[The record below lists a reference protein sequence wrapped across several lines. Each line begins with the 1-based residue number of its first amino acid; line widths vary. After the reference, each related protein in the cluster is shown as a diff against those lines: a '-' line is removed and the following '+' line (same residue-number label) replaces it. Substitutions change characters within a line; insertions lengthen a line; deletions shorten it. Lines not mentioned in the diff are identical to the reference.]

1 MRRYYI
7 DKVRCATVLLVVLYH
22 VIYMYNGV
30 ATDGV
35 VGPFCTPQYQDCLQY
50 LLYPWFMVILFVVSG
65 MCSRFYL
72 DKHTVKEFVSSRTR
86 KLLVPSTIGLF
97 VFQWILGYFNMAIA
111 DAFSKMPEQ
120 MPVFI
125 LYPIMV
131 VSGTGVLWY
140 IQLLWLFSMV
150 LALIRKMEKG
160 KLYGFCEKANIW
172 VLILLVIP
180 VYGAAQIL
188 NTPVIAVYRFGI
200 YGLCF
205 LLGYFVFANDAVMER
220 LFALLACA
228 DDSRRGTGRRL
239 YMALLRTKLCG
250 GAGGEQPIFRIV
262 RVDSDACR
270 AGVCKKVGGLF
281 FPVVRPAV

>member
-150 LALIRKMEKG
+150 LALIRKVEKG

-200 YGLCF
+200 YGLAF
-205 LLGYFVFANDAVMER
+205 SWA
-220 LFALLACA
+220 
-228 DDSRRGTGRRL
+228 T
-239 YMALLRTKLCG
+239 LCLQMTRSWRDFRA
-250 GAGGEQPIFRIV
+250 AGL
-262 RVDSDACR
+262 C
-270 AGVCKKVGGLF
+270 
-281 FPVVRPAV
+281 